1 MQVCLHEV
9 SYDINIVE
17 TGLGLGLGN
26 INQGNYVLVIE
37 EFLDNGHIWY
47 LEVLSLSQYALHL

>member
-17 TGLGLGLGN
+17 PSLGLKLGN
-26 INQGNYVLVIE
+26 INEGDYVLVIE
-37 EFLDNGHIWY
+37 EF
-47 LEVLSLSQYALHL
+47 